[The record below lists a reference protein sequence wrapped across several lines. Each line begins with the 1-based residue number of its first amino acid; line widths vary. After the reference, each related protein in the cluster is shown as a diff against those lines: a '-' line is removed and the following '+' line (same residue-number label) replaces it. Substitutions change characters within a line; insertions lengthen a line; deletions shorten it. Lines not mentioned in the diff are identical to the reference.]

1 VNTQDALQWE
11 NSICR
16 SGFVVNV
23 SLLILLAWFLS
34 SIGTKTVPR
43 LSLQVALLLRLE
55 TSDSVKR
62 VWPISLLSFFPVF
75 LFAAS
80 PGLLKENSLSPPNQ
94 SDLVSQGKY
103 IVEDVAMCVECHTP
117 RDQKGNLIGDEYLNG
132 APVPVKAPPYSQ
144 INWAVK
150 APAIAG
156 LIGYTKDEGV
166 RLLTAGVTRDGR
178 VPNPPMPPFRMSA
191 QDAEAVVA
199 YLKSLQ

>member
-1 VNTQDALQWE
+1 VKLTWPL
-11 NSICR
+11 
-16 SGFVVNV
+16 
-23 SLLILLAWFLS
+23 SLL
-34 SIGTKTVPR
+34 P
-43 LSLQVALLLRLE
+43 
-55 TSDSVKR
+55 
-62 VWPISLLSFFPVF
+62 FFSVF

-80 PGLLKENSLSPPNQ
+80 PGQLNGNSSAPSNHGE
-94 SDLVSQGKY
+94 LVSQGKY

-117 RDQKGNLIGDEYLNG
+117 RDKNGSLIADEYLNG
-132 APVPVKAPPYSQ
+132 APVPVKGPPYPQ

-156 LIGYTKDEGV
+156 LIGYSKEEGV

-178 VPNPPMPPFRMSA
+178 VPNPPMPPFRMSV